1 MPHPSSDRTS
11 SRFESDHIF
20 FGLDL
25 IFIKIKVQVSSVRN
39 GVCDC
44 MWEVLQ
50 YLRLDAIM
58 VGRVFDLSDFKNN
71 DIRNLAIIAHV
82 DHGKTTLV
90 DALLK
95 QGQVFRAHQQ
105 VGELIMDTNP
115 LERERGI
122 TILAKN
128 ASVSYDGVRIN
139 IIDTPGHADFSGEV
153 ERIMNMADG
162 CLLLV
167 DAVDGPM
174 PQTTYVLRQALQ
186 QNVTPMVVINKMDR
200 PEARVAEVVEMVQD
214 LFLELATTAEQLEF
228 PIIYASAKAGYA
240 TIDPDSPGT
249 DMAPLFKAILES
261 VPAPT
266 GDPEAPVQ
274 MLVAAL
280 DYDNYLG
287 QVALGRVTRGTLKLR
302 DNVALL
308 GRGDDSSVHNLERI
322 FVFRGMERVEVPEAK
337 AGDIVALTG
346 PEGVSIGDTISSID
360 HPEALPSIDI
370 EEPTVRMTFGVSTSP
385 FMGKEGEHCT
395 SRNLRDRLFRELR
408 TNVSLQV
415 EPTASSDVF
424 VVAGRGEL
432 HLSILVETMRREQFE
447 FQVSRPEP
455 VTKMIDGKIH
465 EPYEILNISTSDE
478 YVGALTEYLSG
489 RLAQLRDMRYDENGY
504 VHIEYKIPTRGL
516 IGFNSFFL
524 RTCRG
529 DGLKSSIFTSY
540 EPMEGEIK
548 GQPGGVLVASER
560 GIAVTYGLLNA
571 QGRGDTFID
580 PGTDVYE
587 GMIIGSH
594 RREGDIEINVCKEKK
609 LTNMRSSTADVAK
622 RLNATV
628 IMSLEEALE
637 FISDDELVE
646 VTPQN
651 FRLRKMDL
659 SALDRKRTRRDGVR
673 SRD

>member
-1 MPHPSSDRTS
+1 MSN
-11 SRFESDHIF
+11 F
-20 FGLDL
+20 
-25 IFIKIKVQVSSVRN
+25 Q
-39 GVCDC
+39 
-44 MWEVLQ
+44 
-50 YLRLDAIM
+50 
-58 VGRVFDLSDFKNN
+58 NN

-128 ASVSYDGVRIN
+128 ASVTYKGVRIN

-174 PQTTYVLRQALQ
+174 PQTTYVLRQALRQ
-186 QNVTPMVVINKMDR
+186 SVIPMVVINKIDR
-200 PEARVAEVVEMVQD
+200 PEARVAEVEEMVQD
-214 LFLELATTAEQLEF
+214 LFLELANNAEQLEY
-228 PIIYASAKAGYA
+228 PVIYTSAKSGYA
-240 TIDPDSPGT
+240 TTDPAVEGT
-249 DMAPLFKAILES
+249 DMSPLFDAILES

-266 GDPEAPVQ
+266 GDPGAPLQ

-308 GRGDDSSVHNLERI
+308 ARDEQTSVHNLERI
-322 FVFRGMERVEVPEAK
+322 FVFRGMERVEVTEAT
-337 AGDIVALTG
+337 AGDIVGITG
-346 PEGVSIGDTISSID
+346 PEGVSIGDTIASLEN
-360 HPEALPSIDI
+360 PEAMPVIDI

-385 FMGKEGEHCT
+385 FMGKEGDHCT

-415 EPTASSDVF
+415 EQTSSSDVF

-455 VTKMIDGKIH
+455 VTKVIDGKIY
-465 EPYEILNISTSDE
+465 EPYEILNISTNEE

-504 VHIEYKIPTRGL
+504 VHMEYKIPTRGL

-529 DGLKSSIFTSY
+529 DGLKSSIFTAY

-548 GQPGGVLVASER
+548 AQPGGVLVASER
-560 GIAVTYGLLNA
+560 GVAVTYGLLNA
-571 QGRGDTFID
+571 QGRGETFVD
-580 PGTDVYE
+580 PGTQVYE
-587 GMIIGSH
+587 GMIVGSH

-637 FISDDELVE
+637 FISDDELLE
-646 VTPQN
+646 VTPKN
-651 FRLRKMDL
+651 YRLRKMDL

-673 SRD
+673 ARD

>member
-1 MPHPSSDRTS
+1 MSN
-11 SRFESDHIF
+11 F
-20 FGLDL
+20 
-25 IFIKIKVQVSSVRN
+25 Q
-39 GVCDC
+39 
-44 MWEVLQ
+44 
-50 YLRLDAIM
+50 
-58 VGRVFDLSDFKNN
+58 NN

-128 ASVSYDGVRIN
+128 ASVTYKGVRIN

-174 PQTTYVLRQALQ
+174 PQTTYVLRQALR
-186 QNVTPMVVINKMDR
+186 QNVIPMVVINKIDR
-200 PEARVAEVVEMVQD
+200 PEARVAEVEEMVQD
-214 LFLELATTAEQLEF
+214 LFLELANNAEQLEY
-228 PIIYASAKAGYA
+228 PVIYTSAKSGYA
-240 TIDPDSPGT
+240 TTDPAVEGT
-249 DMAPLFKAILES
+249 DMSPLFDAILES

-266 GDPEAPVQ
+266 GDPGAPLQ

-308 GRGDDSSVHNLERI
+308 ARDEQTSVHNLERI
-322 FVFRGMERVEVPEAK
+322 FVFRGMERVEVTEAT
-337 AGDIVALTG
+337 AGDIVGITG
-346 PEGVSIGDTISSID
+346 PEGVSIGDTIASLEN
-360 HPEALPSIDI
+360 PEAMPVIDI

-385 FMGKEGEHCT
+385 FMGKEGDHCT

-415 EPTASSDVF
+415 EQTSSSDVF

-455 VTKMIDGKIH
+455 VTKVIDGKIY
-465 EPYEILNISTSDE
+465 EPYEILNISINEE

-489 RLAQLRDMRYDENGY
+489 RLAHLRDMRYDENGY
-504 VHIEYKIPTRGL
+504 VHMEYKIPTRGL

-529 DGLKSSIFTSY
+529 DGLKSSIFTAY

-548 GQPGGVLVASER
+548 AQPGGVLVASER
-560 GIAVTYGLLNA
+560 GVAVTYGLLNA
-571 QGRGDTFID
+571 QGRGETFVD
-580 PGTDVYE
+580 PGTQVYE
-587 GMIIGSH
+587 GMIVGSH

-637 FISDDELVE
+637 FISDDELLE
-646 VTPQN
+646 VTPKN
-651 FRLRKMDL
+651 YRLRKMDL

-673 SRD
+673 ARD

>member
-1 MPHPSSDRTS
+1 MSD
-11 SRFESDHIF
+11 
-20 FGLDL
+20 
-25 IFIKIKVQVSSVRN
+25 Q
-39 GVCDC
+39 
-44 MWEVLQ
+44 
-50 YLRLDAIM
+50 
-58 VGRVFDLSDFKNN
+58 KNN

-128 ASVSYDGVRIN
+128 ASVTYNGIKIN

-186 QNVTPMVVINKMDR
+186 QNVTPMVVINKIDR
-200 PEARVAEVVEMVQD
+200 PEARVPEVIEMVQD
-214 LFLELATTAEQLEF
+214 LFLELATNADQLEF
-228 PIIYASAKAGYA
+228 PILYASAKQGFA
-240 TIDPDSPGT
+240 TADMDTPGT
-249 DMAPLFKAILES
+249 DMVPLFEAILDN
-261 VPAPT
+261 VPPPT
-266 GDPEAPVQ
+266 GDPDAPLQ

-287 QVALGRVTRGTLKLR
+287 QVALGRITRGTLRLR
-302 DNVALL
+302 DSVALMA
-308 GRGDDSSVHNLERI
+308 RNDQQTVHNLERI
-322 FVFRGMERVEVPEAK
+322 FVFRGMERVEVPEAF
-337 AGDIVALTG
+337 AGDLVAVTG
-346 PEGVSIGDTISSID
+346 PEGVSIGDTLASLE

-385 FMGKEGEHCT
+385 FMGKEGDHCT
-395 SRNLRDRLFRELR
+395 SRNLYDRLMRELR

-415 EPTASSDVF
+415 DTTSSPDVF
-424 VVAGRGEL
+424 LVSGRGEL
-432 HLSILVETMRREQFE
+432 HLSILVETMRRENFE

-455 VTKMIDGKIH
+455 VTKVVDGKIH
-465 EPYEILNISTSDE
+465 EPYEILNISTNEE

-489 RLAQLRDMRYDENGY
+489 HLAQLRDMRYDDNGY
-504 VHIEYKIPTRGL
+504 VHMEYKIPTRGL

-524 RTCRG
+524 RTTRG
-529 DGLKSSIFTSY
+529 DGVKNSIFTSY

-548 GQPGGVLVASER
+548 GQPGGVLVASES
-560 GIAVTYGLLNA
+560 GTAVTYGLLNA

-580 PGTDVYE
+580 PGTQVYE
-587 GMIIGSH
+587 GMIVGSH

-628 IMSLEEALE
+628 LMSLEEALE

-651 FRLRKMDL
+651 FRLRKMAL
-659 SALDRKRTRRDGVR
+659 SSLDRKRVRRDGVR
-673 SRD
+673 ARD

>member
-1 MPHPSSDRTS
+1 LST
-11 SRFESDHIF
+11 
-20 FGLDL
+20 G
-25 IFIKIKVQVSSVRN
+25 RN
-39 GVCDC
+39 NHN
-44 MWEVLQ
+44 
-50 YLRLDAIM
+50 
-58 VGRVFDLSDFKNN
+58 NN

-128 ASVSYDGVRIN
+128 ASVTYQGVRIN

-186 QNVTPMVVINKMDR
+186 QNVTPMVVINKIDR
-200 PEARVAEVVEMVQD
+200 PEARVAEVEDMVQD
-214 LFLELATTAEQLEF
+214 LFLELATNADQLEY
-228 PIIYASAKAGYA
+228 PVIYASAKGGYA
-240 TIDPDSPGT
+240 TADPATPGT
-249 DMAPLFKAILES
+249 DMSPLFEAILRL
-261 VPAPT
+261 VPPPT
-266 GDPEAPVQ
+266 GDPDAPLQ

-308 GRGDDSSVHNLERI
+308 ARGEESSIHNLERI

-337 AGDIVALTG
+337 AGDIVAITG
-346 PEGVSIGDTISSID
+346 PEGVSIGDTIASLE
-360 HPEALPSIDI
+360 HPEALPVIDI

-385 FMGKEGEHCT
+385 FMGKDGEHCT

-415 EPTASSDVF
+415 DPTPSSDVF

-455 VTKMIDGKIH
+455 VTKVIDGKIY

-478 YVGALTEYLSG
+478 YMGALSEYLSG

-504 VHIEYKIPTRGL
+504 VHLEYKIPTRGL
-516 IGFNSFFL
+516 IGFNSFFV

-529 DGLKSSIFTSY
+529 DGVKSSIFTAY

-548 GQPGGVLVASER
+548 SQPGGVLVASER
-560 GIAVTYGLLNA
+560 GTAVTYGLLNA

-587 GMIIGSH
+587 GMIVGSH

-637 FISDDELVE
+637 FLSDDELLE
-646 VTPQN
+646 VTPRN

-673 SRD
+673 TRD